1 MVHCGAA
8 SVDHDLATTHT
19 VNVGKRPIA
28 PNARLPRFSEQ
39 RLRVWLRNILA
50 FTAAVT
56 SALTVVPGEAGA
68 QSGQHAK
75 ASIGTEILFLGTGGG
90 PILRKDRSEPSSLL
104 IVDGRQYLI
113 DCGIGTIQQMI
124 QAGIRSETIEAI
136 FITHHHPDHD
146 LGLADV
152 MANDYLNLDL
162 AASGY
167 VDLDAEG
174 SRRMINIYGPS
185 QTKEL
190 VDAAFSYISIP
201 FRVRAGS
208 SIAVSKMPKSP
219 FVPHEVQDEG
229 LIYQDDKIRVVAAEN
244 SHYALMSAHFRKRM
258 KSYSYRIETRHGVI
272 VFTGDTGPSEAVVRL
287 AKEADVLVSEVL
299 DSTDTTRFIN
309 ELAEQNHWSPERTN
323 ELMAHMRAEF
333 LDPEEVGEIAA
344 KAQVKSVLLYH
355 YDQADP
361 AAYVAGV
368 KRYFA
373 GPVFASA
380 DLDRYCLSTQPDTR
394 TSVLSICREKSKAR

>member
-1 MVHCGAA
+1 MI
-8 SVDHDLATTHT
+8 HT
-19 VNVGKRPIA
+19 VNTGKRSIA
-28 PNARLPRFSEQ
+28 PYVRVTRCCEQ
-39 RLRVWLRNILA
+39 RVRVWVRNILA

-56 SALTVVPGEAGA
+56 SALTVISGEAAA
-68 QSGQHAK
+68 QSSQQAE
-75 ASIGTEILFLGTGGG
+75 ALTGTQILLLGTAGG
-90 PILRKDRSEPSSLL
+90 PLLRRDRSEPSSLL

-113 DCGIGTIQQMI
+113 DCGIGTAQQMI
-124 QAGIRSETIEAI
+124 RAGIRSEKIGTI

-162 AASGY
+162 VASGY
-167 VDLDAEG
+167 LNLDSGG
-174 SRRMINIYGPS
+174 SPRTINIYGPF

-201 FRVRAGS
+201 FRVRAES
-208 SIAVSKMPKSP
+208 SILVSKMLKSP
-219 FVPHEVQDEG
+219 FVTHEIQAEG

-244 SHYALMSAHFRKRM
+244 SHYALMAAHFRKRM
-258 KSYSYRIETRHGVI
+258 KSYSYRFETPYGVI
-272 VFTGDTGPSEAVVRL
+272 VFTGDTGPSEALVRL

-299 DSTDTTRFIN
+299 DSTGTARLVN
-309 ELAEQNHWSPERTN
+309 ELAEQNHWSPERSN
-323 ELMAHMRAEF
+323 ELMAHMKAEF
-333 LDPEEVGEIAA
+333 LNPEEVGEIAT

-355 YDQADP
+355 YDAADP

-368 KRYFA
+368 KKHFS

-380 DLDRYCLSTQPDTR
+380 DLDRYCLTTQHNSR
-394 TSVLSICREKSKAR
+394 KSALSLCRENSEAR